1 MAMDPNE
8 FDDFIS
14 GDDDASPV
22 VDTRADGRLLRVP
35 LGRISPNL
43 VNPRDDFGTR
53 DKLEDFGRSLRRRQI
68 QAVAVVTRRAYLD
81 LWPEHKDQIGNVDFV
96 IVSGERRFRA
106 AETVSLPALECV
118 INDGYAES
126 RKTFLDA
133 VVSENIDR
141 QNFDAIEEA
150 NAVEA
155 LVEAFGSARSV
166 AEHYERV
173 DGWVSQRRVLL
184 RLAPE
189 VQELVRRQ
197 HMPLEPARK
206 LGKLVKDHQ
215 WDAAAQLSWW
225 EQEQK
230 ERAAKAAEKKAAKAA
245 ARRSQ
250 AAPQADTAAPTF
262 TAVKSVPE
270 TVAPQAAS
278 VRPGALPGTVAASA
292 ETHPVVVPEPRDQD
306 QTPKP
311 TPWAPSGDQTPK
323 PTPWVPSGSI
333 TASGVEKTDT
343 AASGAGAP
351 PAAEQRAR
359 VRQLPTHDWQQLADI
374 VIAELPQ
381 EALRNLAGRIL
392 MSVGAGGPQE
402 QSA

>member
-1 MAMDPNE
+1 MDPNE
-8 FDDFIS
+8 FDDFLA
-14 GDDDASPV
+14 DDDAPDQV

-35 LGRISPNL
+35 LGRIAPNL
-43 VNPRDDFGTR
+43 VNPRTDFGTE
-53 DKLEDFGRSLRRRQI
+53 DQLEDFGRSLKRRQI
-68 QAVAVVTRRAYLD
+68 QAVPVVTRRAYLD
-81 LWPEHKDQIGNVDFV
+81 LWPDHKDQIGNVDFV
-96 IVSGERRFRA
+96 IVSGERRYRA
-106 AETVSLPALECV
+106 ANAVELPALECV

-150 NAVEA
+150 NAVEV

-215 WDAAAQLSWW
+215 WDAAAQLQWW
-225 EQEQK
+225 EQEQRD
-230 ERAAKAAEKKAAKAA
+230 RAAKVAAKKAARAA
-245 ARRSQ
+245 ARQ
-250 AAPQADTAAPTF
+250 APPPQAVPAAPVF
-262 TAVKSVPE
+262 TAVKPAPE
-270 TVAPQAAS
+270 TAVAEAAVREVAPAQPRELPDTAAAPTET
-278 VRPGALPGTVAASA
+278 RPVL
-292 ETHPVVVPEPRDQD
+292 PEPRDQD
-306 QTPKP
+306 QV
-311 TPWAPSGDQTPK
+311 PK
-323 PTPWVPSGSI
+323 PTPWVYSGDPAKPLPSD
-333 TASGVEKTDT
+333 VEQ
-343 AASGAGAP
+343 P
-351 PAAEQRAR
+351 AR
-359 VRQLPTHDWQQLADI
+359 VRQLPTHDWEQLADI
-374 VIAELPQ
+374 VIAELPEDALHSLTEKLL
-381 EALRNLAGRIL
+381 EA
-392 MSVGAGGPQE
+392 VGANSPRE

>member
-1 MAMDPNE
+1 MASNRND
-8 FDDFIS
+8 FDDFLE
-14 GDDDASPV
+14 DDDAPDHV

-43 VNPRDDFGTR
+43 VNPRTDFGT
-53 DKLEDFGRSLRRRQI
+53 KEQLEDFGRSLKRRQI
-68 QAVAVVTRRAYLD
+68 QAVPVVTRRAYLD
-81 LWPEHKDQIGNVDFV
+81 LWPEHKDEIGSVDFV
-96 IVSGERRFRA
+96 IVSGERRYRA
-106 AETVSLPALECV
+106 ANAVALPALECV

-150 NAVEA
+150 NAVEV

-215 WDAAAQLSWW
+215 WDAAAQLQWW
-225 EQEQK
+225 EQEQRD
-230 ERAAKAAEKKAAKAA
+230 RAAKSAAKKAARAT
-245 ARRSQ
+245 ARQAPPSQ
-250 AAPQADTAAPTF
+250 AVPAAPVF
-262 TAVKSVPE
+262 TAVKPVTE
-270 TVAPQAAS
+270 TAAHNAAPAQLGTPPDAS
-278 VRPGALPGTVAASA
+278 PASSPTA
-292 ETHPVVVPEPRDQD
+292 VVPEPREQD
-306 QTPKP
+306 H
-311 TPWAPSGDQTPK
+311 APK
-323 PTPWVPSGSI
+323 PTPWVYSGDPAKPLPSG
-333 TASGVEKTDT
+333 AERPEVKDAGSGK
-343 AASGAGAP
+343 P
-351 PAAEQRAR
+351 PVTVQPAR
-359 VRQLPTHDWQQLADI
+359 VRQLPTHDWEQLADI
-374 VIAELPQ
+374 VIAELPLAAQ
-381 EALRNLAGRIL
+381 RNLAGRL
-392 MSVGAGGPQE
+392 LTAVGAGNPLE
-402 QSA
+402 SST